1 MTGSYKFKIIDDLDD
16 FHTRWSR
23 RFRERQ
29 IPVTAYH
36 FPHERAGGPRHDHDY
51 IEIQLCAGGT
61 GWQESALGDRPFRE
75 GDAFVLHPGAW
86 HRHHDN
92 DDVDSY
98 VCGFLEDLLHHELLW
113 TLDNP
118 RLNRLLWR
126 ASTQDHNGI
135 VAIHL
140 DPPALARCVAHF
152 EALVAIGE
160 SEDPET
166 NPDRLGHLI
175 LILSCLAQGMEPL
188 RDEDR
193 NGSGRGADVSA
204 ASGVVHVAVKR
215 SVALVNENLA
225 EPWTA
230 SELARRLNIDL
241 SYLGRLFQ
249 AALGVSPMQYIAQA
263 RAKRAAHLLLR
274 TPMPIADIAEDVGW
288 PDPNYFARRFRA
300 HFGITASEYRTRHLS
315 PQS

>member
-1 MTGSYKFKIIDDLDD
+1 MTGSYKFRIIDDLDD

-23 RFRERQ
+23 HFRERQ

-36 FPHERAGGPRHDHDY
+36 FPHETGGGPRHDHDY
-51 IEIQLCAGGT
+51 IEIQLCAGGQ
-61 GWQESALGDRPFRE
+61 GWQESALGDRPFRT

-92 DDVDSY
+92 DDVDSF

-126 ASTQDHNGI
+126 VSTRDHNGI
-135 VAIHL
+135 IPIHL
-140 DPPALARCVAHF
+140 TPDALAQCVAHF
-152 EALVAIGE
+152 DALVSIGE
-160 SEDPET
+160 SDDPDT
-166 NPDRLGHLI
+166 TPARLGYLI
-175 LILSCLAQGMEPL
+175 LVLSCLAQGMEPEG
-188 RDEDR
+188 D
-193 NGSGRGADVSA
+193 SPATPVP
-204 ASGVVHVAVKR
+204 SGVVHMAVKR

-230 SELARRLNIDL
+230 SGLAQRLNIDL
-241 SYLGRLFQ
+241 SYLGRLFH

-274 TPMPIADIAEDVGW
+274 TAMPIADIAGDVGW

-300 HFGITASEYRTRHLS
+300 HFGITASEYRIRHLS

>member
-1 MTGSYKFKIIDDLDD
+1 MTGSYKFRIIDDLDD

-29 IPVTAYH
+29 IPITAYH
-36 FPHERAGGPRHDHDY
+36 FPHEKGGGPRHDHDY
-51 IEIQLCAGGT
+51 IEIQLCAGGH
-61 GWQESALGDRPFRE
+61 GWQESALGDRLFRT

-118 RLNRLLWR
+118 RLNQLLWR
-126 ASTQDHNGI
+126 ASTQDQNGI

-140 DPPALARCVAHF
+140 ESKALTRCIYYF
-152 EALVAIGE
+152 NALVEIGE
-160 SEDPET
+160 SDDPET
-166 NPDRLGHLI
+166 IPDRLGLLI
-175 LILSCLAQGMEPL
+175 LILSCLAQGMEMPG
-188 RDEDR
+188 RENKSDE
-193 NGSGRGADVSA
+193 A
-204 ASGVVHVAVKR
+204 VVHVAVKR
-215 SVALVNENLA
+215 SVALVNENLG

-249 AALGVSPMQYIAQA
+249 AALGVSPMQYIAQV

-274 TPMPIADIAEDVGW
+274 TTMPIADIAVDVGW

-300 HFGITASEYRTRHLS
+300 HFGLTASEYRLRHN
-315 PQS
+315 

>member
-16 FHTRWSR
+16 FHTRWSS

-29 IPVTAYH
+29 IPITAYH
-36 FPHERAGGPRHDHDY
+36 FPHESHSGPRHDHDY
-51 IEIQLCAGGT
+51 IEIQLCAGGS
-61 GWQESALGDRPFRE
+61 GWQESVLGDKPFHA
-75 GDAFVLHPGAW
+75 GDAYVLHPGAW

-126 ASTQDHNGI
+126 ASTLDRNGI
-135 VAIHL
+135 VPIHL
-140 DPPALARCVAHF
+140 DPPALARCIAHF
-152 EALVAIGE
+152 KALVAIGE
-160 SEDPET
+160 SDDPET
-166 NPDRLGHLI
+166 IPERLGHLI
-175 LILSCLAQGMEPL
+175 LILSSLASGMEQL
-188 RDEDR
+188 GLNGEDGR
-193 NGSGRGADVSA
+193 NQREA
-204 ASGVVHVAVKR
+204 GVVHVAVKR

-230 SELARRLNIDL
+230 SELAHRLNIDL

-274 TPMPIADIAEDVGW
+274 TAMPIADIAENVGW

-300 HFGITASEYRTRHLS
+300 HFGITASEYRSRHLS
-315 PQS
+315 PQL